1 MFLCKI
7 VKFTPMH
14 FNLVDVIIYN
24 VLVFI
29 QDRTE
34 TWIASF
40 DFVPH
45 NFSTITY

>member
-24 VLVFI
+24 VLVLI
-29 QDRTE
+29 QYRKE
-34 TWIASF
+34 ICFASF

-45 NFSTITY
+45 NF